1 MKMSKESAARGQTIR
16 SDMSR
21 DDSSHKV
28 KEPKKMGGSPTN
40 MSATSTAKP
49 NQKGM

>member
-1 MKMSKESAARGQTIR
+1 MKETMKADRGQTIR
-16 SDMSR
+16 TDMSR

-40 MSATSTAKP
+40 MSQISSAKP
-49 NQKGM
+49 NMKGG